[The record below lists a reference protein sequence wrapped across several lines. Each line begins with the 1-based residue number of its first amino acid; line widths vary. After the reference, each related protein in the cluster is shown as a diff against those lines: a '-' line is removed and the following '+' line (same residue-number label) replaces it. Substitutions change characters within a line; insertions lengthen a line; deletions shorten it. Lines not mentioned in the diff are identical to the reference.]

1 MIYLI
6 VLCIC
11 LLFMAFFA
19 LLELWYF
26 WIFPLLFLVMFFSQS
41 FVDMRMSLQW
51 TDFLKKYGLY
61 CFSLLAFF
69 WLLWILEYFWLSHEM
84 SFFVLLMF
92 AWIAWYLSY
101 FIDYEDWKSL
111 FFHGLLFILILLL
124 WNSYIDWWSSS
135 FSAML
140 WFILWIAIVWTWWL
154 WFLVWNFK
162 DVDRKY
168 LYYFYYFILL
178 GILDVIFIN
187 VKFHLYAF
195 DIDLAVYL
203 WVMVLLAY
211 ALSHYV
217 DKPAIQKREISLRRI
232 LAWEKILSHKKDENK
247 IPFMRTVSEFVRN
260 TPELVKYLLEYLN
273 VVLLVWLLLAYLIP
287 LFQWKELPQMWY
299 WAWVLLFLVNS
310 FFLKKYWI
318 FTVIT
323 RFAVWIIVNFSLY
336 ISLLTFGE
344 NITEMLP
351 WLIAWNILCW
361 IVIFYTKLPT
371 IRVYIKQSD
380 IAFWLIICLVAMML
394 NIVLLLRLDGLSW
407 QMVFSL
413 IFLYLWVWWWISYY
427 VIRLIKEYPQLI
439 VAENGSWDPLDEL
452 LEQEIQIKE

>member
-69 WLLWILEYFWLSHEM
+69 WLLWVLEYFWLTHEM
-84 SFFVLLMF
+84 SFLSLLML
-92 AWIAWYLSY
+92 AWVAWYLSY
-101 FIDYEDWKSL
+101 FIDYEDWKNL
-111 FFHGLLFILILLL
+111 FFHGFLFILILLL
-124 WNSYIDWWSSS
+124 WNSYIESWLSW
-135 FSAML
+135 FSNML
-140 WFILWIAIVWTWWL
+140 WFVIWLAIIWCWWL
-154 WFLVWNFK
+154 WFVVWSFK

-178 GILDVIFIN
+178 WILDVIFIH
-187 VKFHLYAF
+187 VKYPLYAL
-195 DIDLAVYL
+195 DIDLVVYL
-203 WVMVLLAY
+203 FVMLFLSY

-217 DKPAIQKREISLRRI
+217 DKPVIQKREISLRRV
-232 LAWEKILSHKKDENK
+232 LAWEKILANRKEENK
-247 IPFMRTVSEFVRN
+247 IPFIKTLSDFVHF
-260 TPELVKYLLEYLN
+260 TPDLVKYLLEFLN
-273 VVLLVWLLLAYLIP
+273 VALLIGVLLAYLIP
-287 LFQWKELPQMWY
+287 LFQWKFLPQTRY
-299 WAWVLLFLVNS
+299 WWGIVLFLINS

-318 FTVIT
+318 FTVVS
-323 RFAVWIIVNFSLY
+323 RFAVGIVVNFSLY
-336 ISLLTFGE
+336 VSLLTFGDK
-344 NITEMLP
+344 ITDMLP

-361 IVIFYTKLPT
+361 IVIFYTKLPAV
-371 IRVYIKQSD
+371 RAYIKQSD
-380 IAFWLIICLVAMML
+380 IVFWLITCLVAMLL
-394 NIVLLLRLDGLSW
+394 NIVLLLRRDISW
-407 QMVFSL
+407 QMAFSL
-413 IFLYLWVWWWISYY
+413 IFLYLGVRWWISYY

-439 VAENGSWDPLDEL
+439 VEDKGDYDPLDDL
-452 LEQEIQIKE
+452 LDQEIDIKE

>member
-1 MIYLI
+1 
-6 VLCIC
+6 
-11 LLFMAFFA
+11 
-19 LLELWYF
+19 
-26 WIFPLLFLVMFFSQS
+26 
-41 FVDMRMSLQW
+41 
-51 TDFLKKYGLY
+51 
-61 CFSLLAFF
+61 
-69 WLLWILEYFWLSHEM
+69 
-84 SFFVLLMF
+84 
-92 AWIAWYLSY
+92 
-101 FIDYEDWKSL
+101 
-111 FFHGLLFILILLL
+111 
-124 WNSYIDWWSSS
+124 
-135 FSAML
+135 
-140 WFILWIAIVWTWWL
+140 
-154 WFLVWNFK
+154 
-162 DVDRKY
+162 
-168 LYYFYYFILL
+168 
-178 GILDVIFIN
+178 
-187 VKFHLYAF
+187 
-195 DIDLAVYL
+195 
-203 WVMVLLAY
+203 MVLLAY

-232 LAWEKILSHKKDENK
+232 LAWEKILSHKKDEDK

-371 IRVYIKQSD
+371 VRAYIKQSD

>member
-1 MIYLI
+1 
-6 VLCIC
+6 
-11 LLFMAFFA
+11 MAFFA

-41 FVDMRMSLQW
+41 FVDMRMNLQW

-69 WLLWILEYFWLSHEM
+69 WLLWLLEFFWLNHEM
-84 SFFVLLMF
+84 SFFAILMLC
-92 AWIAWYLSY
+92 WVAWYLSY
-101 FIDYEDWKSL
+101 FLDYEDWKKL
-111 FFHGLLFILILLL
+111 FFHGFLFVLLLLL
-124 WNSYIDWWSSS
+124 WNSYLEGGASW

-140 WFILWIAIVWTWWL
+140 GFVIWLSIIWTWGL
-154 WFLVWNFK
+154 WFVVWNFR

-168 LYYFYYFILL
+168 LYYFYYFILI
-178 GILDVIFIN
+178 GVLDVVYIN
-187 VKFHLYAF
+187 MQFPLYAF
-195 DIDLAVYL
+195 GVDLFIYL
-203 WVMVLLAY
+203 VVIAFLCY
-211 ALSHYV
+211 ALSRYV

-232 LAWEKILSHKKDENK
+232 LAWEKILAHRMEENK
-247 IPFMRTVSEFVRN
+247 IPIMKTLSDFVHD

-273 VVLLVWLLLAYLIP
+273 VVLLLWVLLAYLIP
-287 LFQWKELPQMWY
+287 LFQWKALPQVWY
-299 WAWVLLFLVNS
+299 WWGVILFLINS

-336 ISLLTFGE
+336 MSLLTFWDK
-344 NITEMLP
+344 ITEMLP

-361 IVIFYTKLPT
+361 IVIFYTRLPAV
-371 IRVYIKQSD
+371 RAYIKQSD

-394 NIVLLLRLDGLSW
+394 NIVLLLRMDALSW

-427 VIRLIKEYPQLI
+427 VIKLIKEYPQLI
-439 VAENGSWDPLDEL
+439 VEEHNDDPLEEL
-452 LEQEIQIKE
+452 LEQELDLKE

>member
-1 MIYLI
+1 
-6 VLCIC
+6 
-11 LLFMAFFA
+11 MAFFA

-111 FFHGLLFILILLL
+111 FFHGFLFILILLL

-232 LAWEKILSHKKDENK
+232 LAWEKILSHKKDEDK

-273 VVLLVWLLLAYLIP
+273 VVLLVW
-287 LFQWKELPQMWY
+287 
-299 WAWVLLFLVNS
+299 
-310 FFLKKYWI
+310 
-318 FTVIT
+318 
-323 RFAVWIIVNFSLY
+323 
-336 ISLLTFGE
+336 
-344 NITEMLP
+344 
-351 WLIAWNILCW
+351 
-361 IVIFYTKLPT
+361 
-371 IRVYIKQSD
+371 
-380 IAFWLIICLVAMML
+380 
-394 NIVLLLRLDGLSW
+394 
-407 QMVFSL
+407 
-413 IFLYLWVWWWISYY
+413 
-427 VIRLIKEYPQLI
+427 
-439 VAENGSWDPLDEL
+439 
-452 LEQEIQIKE
+452 